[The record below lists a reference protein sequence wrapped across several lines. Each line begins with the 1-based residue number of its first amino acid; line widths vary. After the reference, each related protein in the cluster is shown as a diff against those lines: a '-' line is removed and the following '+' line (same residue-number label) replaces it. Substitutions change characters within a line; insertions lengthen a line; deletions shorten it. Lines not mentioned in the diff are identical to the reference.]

1 MLKYYFS
8 VLKKPQY
15 INYKGKNKLFNE
27 EEKNNLIKD
36 YEPLIISII
45 NKKKFY
51 IEGAEFQDVIQE
63 GRVALFKALNTFDES
78 KDINFSVYAKKVI
91 ENHLINVMKKSTNS
105 KNMPLNNAY
114 NINNQGELNLN
125 DSNARSSQPVPI
137 KSVRSTEEFYM
148 QEESAKLL
156 IDSIV
161 KNLSPLE
168 NQILQLKLQELTY
181 TEIAEK
187 LNLTSKVVDN
197 ALNRIKNKILN
208 LKG

>member
-8 VLKKPQY
+8 VLKNPQY

-125 DSNARSSQPVPI
+125 DSNARSSQPMPI

>member
-1 MLKYYFS
+1 M
-8 VLKKPQY
+8 
-15 INYKGKNKLFNE
+15 FNE

-114 NINNQGELNLN
+114 NINNQGELDLN
-125 DSNARSSQPVPI
+125 DSNARSSQSMPI

-161 KNLSPLE
+161 KSLSPLE

>member
-8 VLKKPQY
+8 VLKNPQY

-91 ENHLINVMKKSTNS
+91 ENHLINVMKKSTNN

-125 DSNARSSQPVPI
+125 DSNARSSQPMPI

>member
-1 MLKYYFS
+1 M
-8 VLKKPQY
+8 
-15 INYKGKNKLFNE
+15 FNE

-91 ENHLINVMKKSTNS
+91 ENHLINVMKKSTNN

-125 DSNARSSQPVPI
+125 DSNARSSQPMPI